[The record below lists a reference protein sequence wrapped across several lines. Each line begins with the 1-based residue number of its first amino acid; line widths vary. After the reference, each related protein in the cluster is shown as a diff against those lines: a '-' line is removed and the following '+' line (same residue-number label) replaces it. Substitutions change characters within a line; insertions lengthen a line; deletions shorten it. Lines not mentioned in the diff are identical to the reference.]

1 MAVDLML
8 LPTPRWAVMST
19 YPPTACGL
27 ATFTHALVGA
37 MSSLGTQPDVIQ
49 VVDEPQRRPPGRVV
63 HQWVSRSAGAV
74 SATAAALN
82 RYDVVLVQHEY
93 GIYPGPDGEQLLDVL
108 NRLRVPVVTVL
119 HTVLGRPTTEQRLV
133 LEGVIAASD
142 VLVTM
147 TQTARDRVI
156 GLYRTPAEQ
165 VRVIPHGAPDAL
177 ALGVRLPASPVAERP
192 ARDRTVDGRERRPVI
207 LTWGLL
213 GQGKGIEWGIEALSR
228 LQDLVPRPVYVV
240 AGRTHPKVLERE
252 GERYRRRLRATAERL
267 GVAEDVRFDDRY
279 LDAADLHRLIR
290 SADVVLLPYDSVEQ
304 VTSGVLIEAVAAGR
318 PVVSSSFPHATELL
332 GDGTGLLV
340 ERQDPD
346 GIAAAVRQVL
356 TEPGLAGRLSR
367 RAGDLAPDLSWSA
380 VAGHYL
386 QAGEELFESSRATRA
401 PGRDTLAVVS

>member
-1 MAVDLML
+1 MAVDLTV
-8 LPTPRWAVMST
+8 LPHARWAVLST

-37 MSSLGTQPDVIQ
+37 MSSLGARPDVIQ
-49 VVDEPQRRPPGRVV
+49 VVDEPQRRSPAHVT
-63 HQWVSRSAGAV
+63 HQWVARSAGAV

-108 NRLRVPVVTVL
+108 ARLRVPVVTVL
-119 HTVLGRPTTEQRLV
+119 HTVLARPTTEQRLV
-133 LEGVIAASD
+133 LDEVIAASD

-147 TQTARDRVI
+147 TRTARDRVI
-156 GLYRTPAEQ
+156 DRYGAPAE
-165 VRVIPHGAPDAL
+165 RVLVVPHGAPDAL
-177 ALGVRLPASPVAERP
+177 ALGTCPPAPPVAER
-192 ARDRTVDGRERRPVI
+192 RGGDETVDGGERRPVI

-240 AGRTHPKVLERE
+240 AGRTHPRVVERE
-252 GERYRRRLRATAERL
+252 GERYRHRLRATAERL
-267 GVAEDVRFDDRY
+267 GVAEHVVFDDRY
-279 LDAADLHRLIR
+279 LGATDLHRLIR

-318 PVVSSSFPHATELL
+318 PVVSSGFPHAVELL
-332 GDGTGLLV
+332 ADGAGLLV

-346 GIAAAVRQVL
+346 GIAAAVRRVL
-356 TEPGLAGRLSR
+356 TEPALARRLSR
-367 RAGDLAPDLSWSA
+367 QAGVLAPDLSWRA
-380 VAGHYL
+380 VAGRYL
-386 QAGEELFESSRATRA
+386 QVGAELVRSGRA
-401 PGRDTLAVVS
+401 PRAPDRAGVAVGT